1 MLKVFFWW
9 NKFHSRLDV
18 IWGKHVFCSFI
29 TSLRASGFTDIS
41 RSNCL
46 QVFCRKSV
54 FRNFAKFT
62 WKNLCQDL
70 FFNKAAGL
78 RISTLLKKRLWHRY
92 FHVDFAKSLRTNF
105 FYRTPPV
112 VGSASQELFSG
123 ELCMDTHCHF
133 SDTHCRE
140 FVYKTLELF
149 NF

>member
-29 TSLRASGFTDIS
+29 TSLRASGFTGIS

-62 WKNLCQDL
+62 WKNLCQGL
-70 FFNKAAGL
+70 FFNKVAGL

-105 FYRTPPV
+105 FLQNT
-112 VGSASQELFSG
+112 SG
-123 ELCMDTHCHF
+123 GWFCISGIIF
-133 SDTHCRE
+133 WRI
-140 FVYKTLELF
+140 VYGYSLSFFRHAL
-149 NF
+149 